1 MSVDVG
7 AHETAAYIPARV
19 ATHVREQEKRA
30 DKSRIRIKDKA
41 DRATTQLVLDPRT
54 LRLLQKLINNNHLS
68 HIHGCISTGKEANV
82 YYAQNDSPQ
91 PSPPPTTATGTLQ
104 PQPASSHSPSQLQ
117 PHLTEYAIKIYKTS
131 ILVFKDRDRYVT
143 GEFRWR
149 RGYCKSNP
157 RKMVRLWA
165 EKEMRN
171 LKRLNA
177 AAIPSPV
184 PVLLKSHVLVMS
196 FIGSDGQAAPRLKD
210 AVLSPSDMRTCYLQC
225 IRIVRTLYHCCHLVH
240 ADLSEYNLLYHDRQL
255 VVIDVSQA
263 VEHDHPQAL
272 VFLKKDVMNVG
283 RFFAV
288 DGHVNVM
295 DDDELLQFVLAD
307 GLSEREEN
315 EWLDRAMRKERVRR
329 DESGASV
336 AGGAGVGGEG
346 SSEFV
351 DAFVPRR
358 LDDIVEYE
366 REYEAMVDGRASS
379 AMHAAI
385 RAMTVGG
392 PSDERKDWKDEEKEG
407 AAADD
412 PSDGGT
418 KEDDDEEEDGEDGSD
433 SSDEDVIFAD
443 SLPIVPAP
451 SISSSLT
458 AASAR
463 PAPLRARVNAPT
475 GRLNEVERRQRDRSK
490 QVRRKDDGQHDDD
503 SSLLSLRPNAEHSS
517 SDDDSDDDEEDDDE
531 SDDEDEDEEGSEDES
546 TEAGEVSAERTAA
559 VRSKAEVRAERRANK
574 KLVKAEKAEKRKSKI
589 KKKDKKRKV
598 KATSGKRR

>member
-1 MSVDVG
+1 MSVDIG
-7 AHETAAYIPARV
+7 THETAAYISDRV
-19 ATHVREQEKRA
+19 ATNVREQEKRA

-54 LRLLQKLINNNHLS
+54 FRLLQKLVNNGHLS

-82 YYAQNDSPQ
+82 YYAQNNN
-91 PSPPPTTATGTLQ
+91 
-104 PQPASSHSPSQLQ
+104 PQPADTDTPNL

-177 AAIPSPV
+177 AAIPSPT
-184 PVLLKSHVLVMS
+184 PLLLKSHVLVMS
-196 FIGSDGQAAPRLKD
+196 FVGLDGQAAPRLKD
-210 AVLSPSDMRTCYLQC
+210 ATLSPSDMRGCYLQC
-225 IRIVRTLYHCCHLVH
+225 IRILRTLYHTCHLVH
-240 ADLSEYNLLYHDRQL
+240 ADLSEYNLLYHNQRL

-272 VFLKKDVMNVG
+272 MFLRKDVMNVG
-283 RFFAV
+283 RFFATG
-288 DGHVNVM
+288 GHVNVM
-295 DDDELLQFVLAD
+295 DDDELSRFVLAD
-307 GLSEREEN
+307 GLTDREVEEWLEREMRRE
-315 EWLDRAMRKERVRR
+315 RARR
-329 DESGASV
+329 DDCGMGV
-336 AGGAGVGGEG
+336 AGSAGVGGEG
-346 SSEFV
+346 SSEFNDV
-351 DAFVPRR
+351 FIPRR

-366 REYEAMVDGRASS
+366 REYEAMVDGRGSS

-392 PSDERKDWKDEEKEG
+392 PHDERKEWREEEKEG
-407 AAADD
+407 
-412 PSDGGT
+412 S
-418 KEDDDEEEDGEDGSD
+418 EDDSSVDDEDETKDEDDSD
-433 SSDEDVIFAD
+433 SSDEDVLFAE
-443 SLPIVPAP
+443 SLSIAPAP
-451 SISSSLT
+451 SVVSTLT

-463 PAPLRARVNAPT
+463 PDPPAVRFTAPPPR
-475 GRLNEVERRQRDRSK
+475 NEAERRQRDKLRDISK
-490 QVRRKDDGQHDDD
+490 QMRRKDDAQFDDD
-503 SSLLSLRPNAEHSS
+503 SLPVSTHSELLS
-517 SDDDSDDDEEDDDE
+517 SDDDDEDDDE
-531 SDDEDEDEEGSEDES
+531 DEQSTESEDSEDDS
-546 TEAGEVSAERTAA
+546 AEDSEGAGERT
-559 VRSKAEVRAERRANK
+559 VDRRSREEVRADRKANK
-574 KLVKAEKAEKRKSKI
+574 KLVRAEKAEKRKSKI